1 MIVDIKKNT
10 DQLNFEDF
18 LGGVT
23 RVVTIAKVEKGRK
36 EGQYDISIEGDDR
49 YWRPPPTVLKQLV
62 SAWTDEADTWVG
74 KQALLYGDPEVMM
87 AGQKVGGIRVSH
99 VSHINEPVT
108 ESLSVTRGKRRP
120 HTLHPLPDQPAAPAE
135 DPRIVALQDK
145 WRATQDPA
153 ERAEIEAEVS
163 DILCRWC
170 ATAAT
175 AEHSPCCSSHGDPH
189 CCAHYRRNHFC
200 EVRPCCSTDVEALEQ
215 PMGAE
220 S

>member
-23 RVVTIAKVEKGRK
+23 RIVTIAKVEKGRK
-36 EGQYDISIEGDDR
+36 EGQYDIAIEGDDR

-74 KQALLYGDPEVMM
+74 RQALLYGDPDVMM
-87 AGQKVGGIRVSH
+87 AGQVVGGIRVSH
-99 VSHINEPVT
+99 VSHIDGPVT

-120 HTLHPLPDQPAAPAE
+120 HTLHPLPDPPKSAPKPPTLQARLTAALAARGITERADWEDFCKDVIGRAAPSSE
-135 DPRIVALQDK
+135 L
-145 WRATQDPA
+145 
-153 ERAEIEAEVS
+153 S
-163 DILCRWC
+163 DEEM
-170 ATAAT
+170 AQ
-175 AEHSPCCSSHGDPH
+175 
-189 CCAHYRRNHFC
+189 
-200 EVRPCCSTDVEALEQ
+200 VVEALEQ
-215 PMGAE
+215 PIGEA